1 MMCCPH
7 CKAQLPDDADFCTQC
22 GKPVNDSAD
31 IGSEDTILRDGG
43 QRQVLPS
50 IQMPVQ
56 PVPVPTPMQA
66 VSGQQPTQSIPPVS
80 PNAAPVAGQAA
91 AAALPPNGGRGGG
104 LKGWLSD
111 RRNLPVIIIGAAL
124 VVALMVCGGVVYAYS
139 GGPKSEAS
147 SSSTSQSS
155 APTQTETTT
164 VSPAPT
170 ETKTVTESPSSTPT
184 ATVTQQAP
192 AKTGLNSARLDSIV
206 NKYSASA
213 VSVVP
218 SSGDPYNSS
227 QANSRFVASG
237 LYLPVYLAAHNG
249 GGSSA
254 ISYADAMMR
263 GMNNS
268 YGNSAISAMGGRSS
282 LNSWLSSAG
291 YSSTDFERAFGD
303 VTSSSY
309 GAENYTSPSDAAR
322 MLIAVDQMGGTGLMT
337 YSLASEGVAA
347 PSGATIYGH
356 RGRGIKNAYNYFITM
371 KTSSGATAGI
381 AVMTQSQGQG
391 TAAQLA
397 NEILAEVNSEL

>member
-1 MMCCPH
+1 MIYCSNCGE
-7 CKAQLPDDADFCTQC
+7 QLPDDADFCTQC
-22 GKPVNDSAD
+22 GTPTNGPAD
-31 IGSEDTILRDGG
+31 IGSEDTIIRDGG
-43 QRQVLPS
+43 QQQVLPS

-56 PVPVPTPMQA
+56 PVPAPSPMQA
-66 VSGQQPTQSIPPVS
+66 SSSQQPTQSIPTVPT
-80 PNAAPVAGQAA
+80 NAAQPAGGQTA

-104 LKGWLSD
+104 FKAWFSD
-111 RRNLPVIIIGAAL
+111 KRNLPIIVIGAAL
-124 VVALMVCGGVVYAYS
+124 IVALMVCGGVVYAYS
-139 GGPKSEAS
+139 GGPRSEAS
-147 SSSTSQSS
+147 SSASQSSS
-155 APTQTETTT
+155 APTKTETTT
-164 VSPAPT
+164 ASPAPT
-170 ETKTVTESPSSTPT
+170 ETKTVTTSPSSTP
-184 ATVTQQAP
+184 TVTQQAP
-192 AKTGLNSARLDSIV
+192 AKTGLNSSKLDAIV
-206 NKYSASA
+206 NKYSSSA

-218 SSGDPYNSS
+218 SSGDSYNSA

-268 YGNSAISAMGGRSS
+268 YGNSAISAMGGRSA

-322 MLIAVDQMGGTGLMT
+322 MLIAVDQTGGTGLMT
-337 YSLASEGVAA
+337 YSLASEGVYA

-371 KTSSGATAGI
+371 KTSSGATVGI

-391 TAAQLA
+391 VAAQLA
-397 NEILAEVNSEL
+397 NEIMAEVNSEL